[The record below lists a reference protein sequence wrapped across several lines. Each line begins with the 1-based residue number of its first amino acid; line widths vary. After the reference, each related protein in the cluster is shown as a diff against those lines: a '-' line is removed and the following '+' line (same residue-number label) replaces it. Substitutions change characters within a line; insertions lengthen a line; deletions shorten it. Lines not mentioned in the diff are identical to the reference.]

1 MPDAHGHAT
10 PPWCRHL
17 PPVRASCMSHAHL
30 VRASV
35 RSSYQVEVGVLSTRQ
50 THGWLRGHRVLVQMA
65 IAVPSCRVE
74 STALRL
80 RAVRQG
86 RARLAERRAFLRSKF
101 CGAVRSRP
109 DSPARRARA
118 FLRASPCFKHA
129 ELVQMDLMH
138 HRPSDTGSQKQHG
151 LRGSLLRQG
160 RIKTEATAP
169 AAVNGRCKEAR

>member
-1 MPDAHGHAT
+1 MFNCLEVTGTCTVYMSIRIYLAWSTMAT
-10 PPWCRHL
+10 EEPSARCSAD
-17 PPVRASCMSHAHL
+17 VRDKI
-30 VRASV
+30 
-35 RSSYQVEVGVLSTRQ
+35 STRRR
-50 THGWLRGHRVLVQMA
+50 L
-65 IAVPSCRVE
+65 CRVE

-86 RARLAERRAFLRSKF
+86 RARLTESRAFFRSQV

-169 AAVNGRCKEAR
+169 AAANDRPVEQSGVAGP